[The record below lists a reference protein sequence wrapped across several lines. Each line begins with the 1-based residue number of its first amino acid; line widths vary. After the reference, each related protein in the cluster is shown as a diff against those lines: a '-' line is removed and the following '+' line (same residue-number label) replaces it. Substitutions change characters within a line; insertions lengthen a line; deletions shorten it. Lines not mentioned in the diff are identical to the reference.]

1 MAESFPIPFGRYQL
15 IERLAIGGMA
25 ELFIATSPGEH
36 GFEKKVVIKRLLPHL
51 NLDPTYNAMFVDEA
65 KLTARLVHPKIA
77 QTFELAREGDMLF
90 IAMEYVEGIDVLALL
105 RECAQQR
112 RRIDPALAAWICHEV
127 LDALDYAHHLV
138 DDAGTS
144 FNIVH
149 RDISPSNV
157 LLSSRG
163 DVKLVDFGIARAA
176 DPQRSHKTK
185 SGTLKGKYGYM
196 SPEQV
201 IEQPLDQRS
210 DLFSVGVVL
219 AELLTGR
226 RLFAAAN
233 ELDVLLM
240 VRDARLTRL
249 DKYGSDLDPALQE
262 LVRKALRKNPDDRWS
277 SAAEFRDA
285 INEWLFETRN
295 RVTAKTVGDFVSEIK
310 EAMAM
315 RRSEAAAMDAIETAV
330 LDEALPPAMIVDKP
344 PPRQYSRAPSQ
355 ADGIPIVLESGVEL
369 GGDSM
374 PVVSVSY
381 DESRGQ
387 RAPSEIDLSMVD
399 SAPIALPVT
408 SRHRRPD
415 PVEVRLA
422 QAEAAA
428 NALLARDVSGSV
440 VVAPPPVQVAS
451 GTHVSAPA
459 TSPPPYRGEPIM
471 PGEGRGHLRGVAQA
485 AHLARSEREPSLD
498 QALDRAL
505 EQARGQA
512 SDQVRDPLE
521 VRGARR
527 AGPRGETF
535 NARGPAR
542 PGPSSELD
550 DALDAL
556 DALDAPPPAR
566 PGRGAAEAPEGRE
579 AARSSSLHALRGQP
593 AEVAPQPAEGRS
605 NTRGAL
611 GAQQGE
617 PASPVQG
624 RSNTPPVTIH
634 SLPPRPEPAA
644 PSDPRGNLRGLA
656 WGEPAEPPYTPP
668 APPSTGRSNTRSS
681 LATPESPESR
691 DPRDPRQTRDP
702 RQVMSAAAQAA
713 PTAPIPTMPNPMP
726 GAMPNAMPG
735 ALPGPMPGALPS
747 SGAGLPPRPG
757 AGTRT
762 AMHPPAAAAPPLDAT
777 AYPSIAAAMG
787 AIVPMEPDPSS
798 RDFDGKTVHPGRRSA
813 DLAMPS
819 PDELA
824 RKRPPTPPPLGDIQ
838 DNPDDSGDF
847 SAISPLRVLFRLM
860 LARSTGLLVVAIG
873 GIKKEVYVRDGQP
886 EYVSS
891 NVASELFGSYLV
903 TKGVLSDGELAMAL
917 AMMPHYGGRLGDT
930 LVGLGLL
937 KPLEV
942 FRHLTRQVRTKL
954 IDVCTWNKGTFAWY
968 ANRENAREAFP
979 LDFNAFEILGAGAMA
994 LPDDVVDA
1002 WLARN
1007 SHARLRAVKQRRL
1020 GPDRFEVKGLLELF
1034 DFLDGRRT
1042 VGDLVELQ
1050 PDRSERLRVG
1060 RMLCL
1065 LEACDMAKA

>member
-1 MAESFPIPFGRYQL
+1 MPCDTLQALVAESFPIPFGRYQL
-15 IERLAIGGMA
+15 VERLAVGGMA
-25 ELFIATSPGEH
+25 ELFVATAPGEH
-36 GFEKKVVIKRLLPHL
+36 GFEKVLVIKRLLPHL
-51 NLDPTYNAMFVDEA
+51 NADPTYNAMFVDEA

-127 LDALDYAHHLV
+127 LDALDYAHHLI
-138 DDAGTS
+138 DEGGRS
-144 FNIVH
+144 LGIVH
-149 RDISPSNV
+149 RDISPSNI

-201 IEQPLDQRS
+201 VEQPLDHRS

-249 DKYGSDLDPALQE
+249 DKYGGDIDPELQQ
-262 LVRKALRKNPDDRWS
+262 LVRTALRKNPDERWA
-277 SAAEFRDA
+277 SAAVFRDA
-285 INEWLFETRN
+285 IAEWLFQTRN
-295 RVTAKTVGDFVSEIK
+295 RITAKTVGDFVGEIK
-310 EAMAM
+310 DSASQ
-315 RRSEAAAMDAIETAV
+315 RRQEAAAADSISTAV
-330 LDEALPPAMIVDKP
+330 LDESQQPAVIVDRP
-344 PPRQYSRAPSQ
+344 PNRQHPRAASQ
-355 ADGIPIVLESGVEL
+355 ADGIPISMEL

-381 DESRGQ
+381 DDQSRGQ
-387 RAPSEIDLSMVD
+387 RAQEIDLSAVD
-399 SAPIALPVT
+399 SAPVMMPAT

-415 PVEVRLA
+415 AAELRIIEPAPPLA
-422 QAEAAA
+422 
-428 NALLARDVSGSV
+428 
-440 VVAPPPVQVAS
+440 VAPPRSAS
-451 GTHVSAPA
+451 PASQPSSAASPA
-459 TSPPPYRGEPIM
+459 TSSDVYPTSGAAAAATRAMRPLPTDGRSSQPSIAPMPPPPI
-471 PGEGRGHLRGVAQA
+471 V
-485 AHLARSEREPSLD
+485 SPS
-498 QALDRAL
+498 
-505 EQARGQA
+505 G
-512 SDQVRDPLE
+512 
-521 VRGARR
+521 
-527 AGPRGETF
+527 T
-535 NARGPAR
+535 PAM
-542 PGPSSELD
+542 
-550 DALDAL
+550 
-556 DALDAPPPAR
+556 
-566 PGRGAAEAPEGRE
+566 
-579 AARSSSLHALRGQP
+579 
-593 AEVAPQPAEGRS
+593 APQ
-605 NTRGAL
+605 
-611 GAQQGE
+611 
-617 PASPVQG
+617 
-624 RSNTPPVTIH
+624 
-634 SLPPRPEPAA
+634 
-644 PSDPRGNLRGLA
+644 
-656 WGEPAEPPYTPP
+656 
-668 APPSTGRSNTRSS
+668 
-681 LATPESPESR
+681 
-691 DPRDPRQTRDP
+691 
-702 RQVMSAAAQAA
+702 
-713 PTAPIPTMPNPMP
+713 
-726 GAMPNAMPG
+726 
-735 ALPGPMPGALPS
+735 
-747 SGAGLPPRPG
+747 RPG
-757 AGTRT
+757 AGTRNSLAT
-762 AMHPPAAAAPPLDAT
+762 AAASPELT

-787 AIVPMEPDPSS
+787 AIVPMEPDPAS
-798 RDFDGKTVHPGRRSA
+798 RDFDGKTVHPGRRLA
-813 DLAMPS
+813 DHMLPS
-819 PDELA
+819 PDEVA
-824 RKRPPTPPPLGDIQ
+824 RKRPPTPPPLGDIH
-838 DNPDDSGDF
+838 DNPDDAGDF
-847 SAISPLRVLFRLM
+847 SVISPLRVLFRLM

-873 GIKKEVYVRDGQP
+873 GIKKEVFVRDGQP

-994 LPDDVVDA
+994 LPDDVVDS

-1007 SHARLRAVKQRRL
+1007 SSTRLRSVKQRRL
-1020 GPDRFEVKGLLELF
+1020 GPDRFEVKGLVELY

-1050 PDRSERLRVG
+1050 PDRGERLRVG

>member
-36 GFEKKVVIKRLLPHL
+36 GFAKKVVIKRLLPHL

-112 RRIDPALAAWICHEV
+112 RRIEPALAAWICQEV
-127 LDALDYAHHLV
+127 LDALDYAHHLA
-138 DDAGTS
+138 DDGGQS
-144 FNIVH
+144 LNIVH

-201 IEQPLDQRS
+201 IELPLDQRS

-249 DKYGSDLDPALQE
+249 DKYGADLDPALQE
-262 LVRKALRKNPDDRWS
+262 LVRKALRKNPDERWLT
-277 SAAEFRDA
+277 AAEFRDA
-285 INEWLFETRN
+285 IGEWLFETRN
-295 RVTAKTVGDFVSEIK
+295 RVTAKNIGDFVAEIK
-310 EAMAM
+310 ESLAM

-330 LDEALPPAMIVDKP
+330 LDEAQQPAMIVDRP
-344 PPRQYSRAPSQ
+344 PPRQPGRAPSQ
-355 ADGIPIVLESGVEL
+355 ADGIPMILEP

-381 DESRGQ
+381 DESRGV

-399 SAPIALPVT
+399 SAPIAMPAT

-415 PVEVRLA
+415 PIEVRLG

-440 VVAPPPVQVAS
+440 VMQPPTGQVAS
-451 GTHVSAPA
+451 GTHVDAPA
-459 TSPPPYRGEPIM
+459 SQTPYGSAYEALSEGERSEDGARPPSRTSFSPPPPRAGRTDTRGTIDRPI
-471 PGEGRGHLRGVAQA
+471 
-485 AHLARSEREPSLD
+485 ERPIERPVES
-498 QALDRAL
+498 RAL
-505 EQARGQA
+505 
-512 SDQVRDPLE
+512 
-521 VRGARR
+521 
-527 AGPRGETF
+527 
-535 NARGPAR
+535 
-542 PGPSSELD
+542 
-550 DALDAL
+550 
-556 DALDAPPPAR
+556 
-566 PGRGAAEAPEGRE
+566 
-579 AARSSSLHALRGQP
+579 
-593 AEVAPQPAEGRS
+593 
-605 NTRGAL
+605 
-611 GAQQGE
+611 
-617 PASPVQG
+617 
-624 RSNTPPVTIH
+624 TPPVTIH
-634 SLPPRPEPAA
+634 SVPPR
-644 PSDPRGNLRGLA
+644 
-656 WGEPAEPPYTPP
+656 AEPPIT
-668 APPSTGRSNTRSS
+668 SRSNTRGS
-681 LATPESPESR
+681 LTTAASREPRESR
-691 DPRDPRQTRDP
+691 PAMT
-702 RQVMSAAAQAA
+702 AAAQAA
-713 PTAPIPTMPNPMP
+713 PTAPIPTIA
-726 GAMPNAMPG
+726 GS
-735 ALPGPMPGALPS
+735 LPA
-747 SGAGLPPRPG
+747 RPG

-762 AMHPPAAAAPPLDAT
+762 AIAAPGAPLDAA

-813 DLAMPS
+813 DLSMPS

-824 RKRPPTPPPLGDIQ
+824 RKRPPTPPPVGDIQ
-838 DNPDDSGDF
+838 EHPDDAGDF
-847 SAISPLRVLFRLM
+847 SVISPLRVLFRLM

-903 TKGVLSDGELAMAL
+903 SKGVLSDGELAMAL

-979 LDFNAFEILGAGAMA
+979 LDFNAFEILGAGALA
-994 LPDDVVDA
+994 LPDDVVDT

-1007 SHARLRAVKQRRL
+1007 AHARLRAIKQRRL
-1020 GPDRFEVKGLLELF
+1020 GPERFEVKGLLELF